1 MSRCTTASNAVYSNT
16 FTSNILMQLLINHIF
31 SSTTG
36 LRFSVLVDLGEIR
49 LAVGDTRL
57 YCVRTGLPVSR
68 AHYNAQKKVKQHTF
82 ITSNADVD
90 KFCAYN
96 IINESYISFTCPAFP
111 PFSYPYTQH

>member
-1 MSRCTTASNAVYSNT
+1 
-16 FTSNILMQLLINHIF
+16 MQLLINHIF